1 MKLKYMCLDSALDL
15 WPPSHFELEFFTS
28 RIGSSKLEFAALGL
42 SQVRSKPSDG

>member
-28 RIGSSKLEFAALGL
+28 RIGSSKLECAALGL
-42 SQVRSKPSDG
+42 SHVRSKPSDG